1 MDSSNVYIY
10 PHLHF
15 SIGYNEDQIVAVQ
28 ISTDVSSIVFCF
40 RSRFPFFKCLC
51 MLLTY
56 VLSFNIS
63 SNGS

>member
-28 ISTDVSSIVFCF
+28 ISTDVSCIVFYC
-40 RSRFPFFKCLC
+40 RSRFPFFQMPLYIANVCAIFQYFL
-51 MLLTY
+51 Y
-56 VLSFNIS
+56 R
-63 SNGS
+63 